1 MSRCTGLIGVPLFCI
16 ATLAIAQAPTRAA
29 DPIFV
34 RAQTLVSDGNGVA
47 GRALI
52 DSVIA
57 KTPPTSQLYPQA
69 LFWRATL
76 AANAADAESDYK
88 HIVVDYPLAPQAE
101 DALLRLAQL
110 ELARGDRDG
119 ALNHLQR
126 IPRDYPRS
134 KSLARAS
141 YWTARVLFEKNDIP
155 NACAANAS
163 ALAQADVSEVELRN
177 QIQYQG
183 QRCPAVAAVA
193 TTTAPAAPVPTPVT
207 SATATIPPASVTA
220 STTSAKAIPAT
231 STASTTPAKV
241 TPATSTASKPV
252 VPAVAVKPEAI
263 VTDSPKVRA
272 PSPVHKTIPIAA
284 VPRPKPPAEA
294 NDAKPSI
301 VDPSKAPKAVAES
314 PKAPKAVAENTEPKR
329 NTPVSRGNG
338 YSVQVAAYTHKAEAD
353 KLVSSLT
360 KRGYSA
366 RVDGSVAPFRVRI
379 GRYTTERDAED
390 ALKKLKSKH
399 MDGFVVRA
407 PER

>member
-1 MSRCTGLIGVPLFCI
+1 MSRRFIGLPLFCV
-16 ATLAIAQAPTRAA
+16 ATLATAQAPSRPA

-155 NACAANAS
+155 NACAANAN
-163 ALAQADVSEVELRN
+163 ALAQADVSEIELRN

-183 QRCPAVAAVA
+183 QRCPATAAVA
-193 TTTAPAAPVPTPVT
+193 TTTAAPTPT
-207 SATATIPPASVTA
+207 TTPPAPTTATIPPVSG
-220 STTSAKAIPAT
+220 
-231 STASTTPAKV
+231 TASTTPAKS
-241 TPATSTASKPV
+241 TAATSPPPKPAVTASV
-252 VPAVAVKPEAI
+252 NKPEAVDTVSATVKAPAPPPKT
-263 VTDSPKVRA
+263 VT
-272 PSPVHKTIPIAA
+272 TTA
-284 VPRPKPPAEA
+284 VPRPKPPTEA
-294 NDAKPSI
+294 NDSKPSI
-301 VDPSKAPKAVAES
+301 VDPSKAPKAVAEK
-314 PKAPKAVAENTEPKR
+314 PEAKR
-329 NTPVSRGNG
+329 NTPAPRGSG

-353 KLVSSLT
+353 KIASSLN

-379 GRYTTERDAED
+379 GRYPTERDAED
-390 ALKKLKSKH
+390 ALKNLKSKH

>member
-1 MSRCTGLIGVPLFCI
+1 MSRWSVLFSVSLFCF
-16 ATLAIAQAPTRAA
+16 ATLAAAQAPPRPTDPVFTRAQA
-29 DPIFV
+29 
-34 RAQTLVSDGNGVA
+34 LVSDGNGVA

-57 KTPPTSQLYPQA
+57 ATQPTARLYPEA

-119 ALNHLQR
+119 ALGHLQR

-141 YWTARVLFEKNDIP
+141 YWTARVLFEKNDVP
-155 NACAANAS
+155 NACAANAN
-163 ALAQADVSEVELRN
+163 AMAQADASQVELRN

-183 QRCPAVAAVA
+183 QRCPAAVA
-193 TTTAPAAPVPTPVT
+193 EASPPMTGVSANSPAT
-207 SATATIPPASVTA
+207 SVTA
-220 STTSAKAIPAT
+220 STTPRSASAPTPSVT
-231 STASTTPAKV
+231 SAVP
-241 TPATSTASKPV
+241 TSVADASKGE
-252 VPAVAVKPEAI
+252 KPRAI
-263 VTDSPKVRA
+263 DTTTRLATA
-272 PSPVHKTIPIAA
+272 PSTEPKTVISPQ
-284 VPRPKPPAEA
+284 RPKPPIEA
-294 NDAKPSI
+294 NDSKPSI
-301 VDPSKAPKAVAES
+301 VDPAKAPKAAAEKMVA
-314 PKAPKAVAENTEPKR
+314 KASTIS
-329 NTPVSRGNG
+329 SRGNG
-338 YSVQVAAYTHKAEAD
+338 YSVQVAAYNHKADAEKFA
-353 KLVSSLT
+353 SGLT
-360 KRGYSA
+360 KRGYAA

-379 GRYTTERDAED
+379 GRYTAEKEAED
-390 ALKKLKSKH
+390 ALTRIKAKH

>member
-1 MSRCTGLIGVPLFCI
+1 MSRWSVLFSVSLFCF
-16 ATLAIAQAPTRAA
+16 ATLAAAQAPLRPTDPVFTRAQA
-29 DPIFV
+29 
-34 RAQTLVSDGNGVA
+34 LVSDGNGVA

-57 KTPPTSQLYPQA
+57 ATQPTARLYPEA

-119 ALNHLQR
+119 ALGHLQR

-155 NACAANAS
+155 NACAANAN
-163 ALAQADVSEVELRN
+163 ALGQADASQVELRN

-183 QRCPAVAAVA
+183 QRCPAGVADASTPMTGVSVNS
-193 TTTAPAAPVPTPVT
+193 PV
-207 SATATIPPASVTA
+207 SSVTA
-220 STTSAKAIPAT
+220 STTPRSASANTPSVTSAVPTSVADAAKGEKPRAIDATTRPAT
-231 STASTTPAKV
+231 APSTEPKT
-241 TPATSTASKPV
+241 V
-252 VPAVAVKPEAI
+252 VPAE
-263 VTDSPKVRA
+263 
-272 PSPVHKTIPIAA
+272 
-284 VPRPKPPAEA
+284 RPKPPTEA
-294 NDAKPSI
+294 NDSKPSI
-301 VDPSKAPKAVAES
+301 VDPAKAPKA
-314 PKAPKAVAENTEPKR
+314 AVEKTVTK
-329 NTPVSRGNG
+329 VSTIPGRANG
-338 YSVQVAAYTHKAEAD
+338 YSVQVAAYNHKADAE
-353 KLVSSLT
+353 KMTSSLT
-360 KRGYSA
+360 KRGYAA
-366 RVDGSVAPFRVRI
+366 RVDGSVAPFRVRV
-379 GRYTTERDAED
+379 GRYGTEKEAED
-390 ALKKLKSKH
+390 ALTRIKAKH

>member
-1 MSRCTGLIGVPLFCI
+1 MSRRAGFIGLPLFCV
-16 ATLAIAQAPTRAA
+16 ATLAIAQAPSRLA

-34 RAQTLVSDGNGVA
+34 RAQALVSDGNGVA

-76 AANAADAESDYK
+76 ASNAADAESDYK

-155 NACAANAS
+155 NACVANAS
-163 ALAQADVSEVELRN
+163 ALTQADASQVELRN

-183 QRCPAVAAVA
+183 QRCPAAVSEASPPMSGISANSPA
-193 TTTAPAAPVPTPVT
+193 T
-207 SATATIPPASVTA
+207 SVTA
-220 STTSAKAIPAT
+220 STTPRSASAPTPSVT
-231 STASTTPAKV
+231 SAVP
-241 TPATSTASKPV
+241 TSVSDASKGE
-252 VPAVAVKPEAI
+252 KPRAI
-263 VTDSPKVRA
+263 
-272 PSPVHKTIPIAA
+272 
-284 VPRPKPPAEA
+284 
-294 NDAKPSI
+294 
-301 VDPSKAPKAVAES
+301 
-314 PKAPKAVAENTEPKR
+314 
-329 NTPVSRGNG
+329 
-338 YSVQVAAYTHKAEAD
+338 
-353 KLVSSLT
+353 
-360 KRGYSA
+360 
-366 RVDGSVAPFRVRI
+366 
-379 GRYTTERDAED
+379 
-390 ALKKLKSKH
+390 
-399 MDGFVVRA
+399 
-407 PER
+407 

>member
-1 MSRCTGLIGVPLFCI
+1 MFRCKLSFGMLLLCGAPNV
-16 ATLAIAQAPTRAA
+16 IAQASARPT
-29 DPIFV
+29 DPVFV

-57 KTPPTSQLYPQA
+57 ATPPMAPLYPQA

-88 HIVVDYPLAPQAE
+88 HIVVDYPLAPQAA

-110 ELARGDRDG
+110 ELARGDKDA
-119 ALNHLQR
+119 ALSHLQR

-141 YWTARVLFEKNDIP
+141 YWTARVLFEKNDVA

-163 ALAQADVSEVELRN
+163 AFAQADTTEIELRN

-183 QRCPAVAAVA
+183 QRCPAAPPVPVVASSAPGSSA
-193 TTTAPAAPVPTPVT
+193 TTIVT
-207 SATATIPPASVTA
+207 SAKPASEPNTLPSTSVPAPVAATHVKAAVDAAKDTVTA
-220 STTSAKAIPAT
+220 QTQSAGMQG
-231 STASTTPAKV
+231 S
-241 TPATSTASKPV
+241 
-252 VPAVAVKPEAI
+252 
-263 VTDSPKVRA
+263 
-272 PSPVHKTIPIAA
+272 
-284 VPRPKPPAEA
+284 RPKPPTEA

-301 VDPSKAPKAVAES
+301 VDPTKAARITAEKPPIKGAATGS
-314 PKAPKAVAENTEPKR
+314 TTR
-329 NTPVSRGNG
+329 
-338 YSVQVAAYTHKAEAD
+338 YSVQVAAYNRKAEAD
-353 KLVSSLT
+353 KLVATL
-360 KRGYSA
+360 KGRGYTA
-366 RVDGSVAPFRVRI
+366 RVDGSAAPFRVRI
-379 GRYTTERDAED
+379 GRYASAKDAED
-390 ALKKLKSKH
+390 ALKRIRAKH

>member
-1 MSRCTGLIGVPLFCI
+1 MSRSAGFIGLPLFCV
-16 ATLAIAQAPTRAA
+16 ATLATAQAPSRPA

-57 KTPPTSQLYPQA
+57 KTPTTSQLYPQA

-76 AANAADAESDYK
+76 ASNAADAESDYK

-141 YWTARVLFEKNDIP
+141 YWTARVMFEKNDIP
-155 NACAANAS
+155 NACAANAN
-163 ALAQADVSEVELRN
+163 ALAQADVSEIELRN

-183 QRCPAVAAVA
+183 QRCPSAAAVA
-193 TTTAPAAPVPTPVT
+193 TTTAAPASTTTPPAPI
-207 SATATIPPASVTA
+207 TATIPPVSG
-220 STTSAKAIPAT
+220 
-231 STASTTPAKV
+231 TASTTPAKS
-241 TPATSTASKPV
+241 TAATSPAPKPV
-252 VPAVAVKPEAI
+252 IPASVNKPEA
-263 VTDSPKVRA
+263 VDTVSATVKAPTPPPKTVQ
-272 PSPVHKTIPIAA
+272 PTA
-284 VPRPKPPAEA
+284 VPRPKPPTEA
-294 NDAKPSI
+294 NDSKPSI
-301 VDPSKAPKAVAES
+301 VDPSKAPKAVANK
-314 PKAPKAVAENTEPKR
+314 PAAKPNTSA
-329 NTPVSRGNG
+329 SRGNG

-353 KLVSSLT
+353 KLASSLN

-379 GRYTTERDAED
+379 GRYLTERDAED

>member
-1 MSRCTGLIGVPLFCI
+1 MSRCAGFIGLPLLCV
-16 ATLAIAQAPTRAA
+16 ATLATAQVPSRPA

-155 NACAANAS
+155 NACAANAN
-163 ALAQADVSEVELRN
+163 ALAQADVSEIELRN

-183 QRCPAVAAVA
+183 QRCPAAAAVA
-193 TTTAPAAPVPTPVT
+193 TTAAVATPTTTPPAST
-207 SATATIPPASVTA
+207 TATISPASG
-220 STTSAKAIPAT
+220 
-231 STASTTPAKV
+231 TASTTPTKTTA
-241 TPATSTASKPV
+241 ATSTPPKPAI
-252 VPAVAVKPEAI
+252 PAPVEKPEA
-263 VTDSPKVRA
+263 VDTVVATVKA
-272 PSPVHKTIPIAA
+272 PSLPPKTVPTAVSKIPPNVA
-284 VPRPKPPAEA
+284 VPRPKPPTEA
-294 NDAKPSI
+294 NDSKPSI
-301 VDPSKAPKAVAES
+301 VDPSKAPKTVAEK
-314 PKAPKAVAENTEPKR
+314 PEAKR
-329 NTPVSRGNG
+329 NTPAPRGSG

-353 KLVSSLT
+353 KLASSLS

-366 RVDGSVAPFRVRI
+366 RVDGSAAPFRVRI
-379 GRYTTERDAED
+379 GRYATEHDAED